1 MAEGLNRVMLLGN
14 LGADPELRVT
24 PGGQAVL
31 KLRLATNESYL
42 DRNNVRQER
51 TEWHR
56 VTVWGRRAEALGKI
70 LQKGDAL
77 FIEGRLQTSS
87 YEKNGEKRYST
98 EVVANNIVLPGRGR
112 GEGAGAAAARESGGG
127 GAPRREARGG
137 GGAGAGEEAPFDDFS
152 QGAAAHPAARAKT
165 TSRSEGFLGPAPLR
179 TGPAPLRD
187 RDRGATLP
195 GRHAGRYSPQLP
207 RGARD
212 VRLRQQLH
220 HPLYAR

>member
-1 MAEGLNRVMLLGN
+1 MDSVQGVLPMAEGLNRVMLLGN

-70 LQKGDAL
+70 LQKGDSL

-112 GEGAGAAAARESGGG
+112 GEGAGASAPREGGG
-127 GAPRREARGG
+127 GAPRRETRAGG
-137 GGAGAGEEAPFDDFS
+137 GGGGGSGGGEAAEAPFDDYG
-152 QGAAAHPAARAKT
+152 QGGGG
-165 TSRSEGFLGPAPLR
+165 SSG
-179 TGPAPLRD
+179 
-187 RDRGATLP
+187 GAGEDDIP
-195 GRHAGRYSPQLP
+195 F
-207 RGARD
+207 
-212 VRLRQQLH
+212 
-220 HPLYAR
+220 

>member
-1 MAEGLNRVMLLGN
+1 MPEGLNRVMLLGN

-56 VTVWGRRAEALGKI
+56 VTVWGRRAEALGKF
-70 LQKGDAL
+70 LQKGDSL
-77 FIEGRLQTSS
+77 FVEGRLSTSS

-112 GEGAGAAAARESGGG
+112 GEGAREGGGGG
-127 GAPRREARGG
+127 GARPAARENSHRDQGSA
-137 GGAGAGEEAPFDDFS
+137 EAPFDDFADGGGGS
-152 QGAAAHPAARAKT
+152 GSGGGAGGGDDDIP
-165 TSRSEGFLGPAPLR
+165 F
-179 TGPAPLRD
+179 
-187 RDRGATLP
+187 
-195 GRHAGRYSPQLP
+195 
-207 RGARD
+207 
-212 VRLRQQLH
+212 
-220 HPLYAR
+220 

>member
-42 DRNNVRQER
+42 DKNNVRQER

-56 VTVWGRRAEALGKI
+56 VTIWGRRAEALGKI
-70 LQKGDAL
+70 LNKGDSL

-98 EVVANNIVLPGRGR
+98 EVVANNIILSGRGR
-112 GEGAGAAAARESGGG
+112 GEGAGAGAREGGGRPQRDAGPPADDFGPGPSGGG
-127 GAPRREARGG
+127 GGDFG
-137 GGAGAGEEAPFDDFS
+137 GGAPADDDIPF
-152 QGAAAHPAARAKT
+152 
-165 TSRSEGFLGPAPLR
+165 
-179 TGPAPLRD
+179 
-187 RDRGATLP
+187 
-195 GRHAGRYSPQLP
+195 
-207 RGARD
+207 
-212 VRLRQQLH
+212 
-220 HPLYAR
+220 